1 MREGE
6 AVMGDS
12 EYADIEKIVQRQKKF
27 FSKGVTKDISFRK
40 KALKHLKR
48 AVRCYEEELE
58 QALKMDLGKHR
69 AEAYMTEIG
78 FVLAGISQA
87 MHNVEKWAREEYVPT
102 PVYMQPGRSRIRKEP
117 YGSVLIIGPYNYPF
131 QLLMEPL
138 ISAIAAG
145 NCAVVRTSK
154 QTPHTS
160 EVIRRMLLH
169 AFRPEY
175 IWCAAG
181 DRVDNQLLLKQRFDY
196 IFFTGSPRIGRLI
209 MKAAAE
215 NLIPVTLELGGKSPV
230 IVDRSADL
238 PTTARRIMWG
248 KLLNAGQTCVAP
260 DYILADEN
268 VRDRLLICLKEA
280 AEADIAAVVGPAKA
294 RTVYAALREQES
306 AQTAAD

>member
-160 EVIRRMLLH
+160 EVIRRML
-169 AFRPEY
+169 
-175 IWCAAG
+175 
-181 DRVDNQLLLKQRFDY
+181 N
-196 IFFTGSPRIGRLI
+196 
-209 MKAAAE
+209 
-215 NLIPVTLELGGKSPV
+215 
-230 IVDRSADL
+230 
-238 PTTARRIMWG
+238 
-248 KLLNAGQTCVAP
+248 
-260 DYILADEN
+260 
-268 VRDRLLICLKEA
+268 RLLPVGN
-280 AEADIAAVVGPAKA
+280 DI
-294 RTVYAALREQES
+294 
-306 AQTAAD
+306 QTE